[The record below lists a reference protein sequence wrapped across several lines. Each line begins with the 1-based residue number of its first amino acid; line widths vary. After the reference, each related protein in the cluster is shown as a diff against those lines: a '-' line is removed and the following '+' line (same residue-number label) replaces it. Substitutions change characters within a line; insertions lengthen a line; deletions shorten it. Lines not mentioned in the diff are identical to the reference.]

1 MKHNFIS
8 NRVNSIKPSPTIAVT
23 SKARELKREGKD
35 IIGLGAGEPDFDTP
49 LHIKNAAI
57 QAIKN
62 GKTKYTAVDGIPEL
76 KEAICGKF
84 SRDNQISYETDQI
97 SVGAGGKQVL
107 FNALLATLN
116 KGDEVIIPAPYW
128 VSYPDMVVLAEG
140 VPVIIE
146 TNYDNNF
153 KVNPAQIKK
162 AITDKTKWIVINSPS
177 NPTGTCYSTA
187 ELNEIGKILEE
198 YPKVGFISDD
208 IYEKIVYDNFKFT
221 TLATV
226 KPEYKNRILTV
237 NGVSKAYSM
246 TGWRIGY
253 AASSKEIIQS
263 MAKIQSQSTTNPS
276 SISQYAAVEA
286 LAGEEEFISKNNQI
300 FKRRRDLISDII
312 NQCQGLSVNKP
323 AGAFYIFP
331 SCINLIG
338 SKTLKG
344 KILKDDAEF
353 CEYLIDEVGVAAVP
367 GIAFGKKGYFRI
379 SYATSDELLE
389 EAGMRIKNACERLA

>member
-23 SKARELKREGKD
+23 SKARELKKEGKD

-49 LHIKNAAI
+49 LHIKDAAI
-57 QAIKN
+57 QAIKS

-76 KEAICGKF
+76 KEAICKKF

-97 SVGAGGKQVL
+97 SVGTGGKQVL

-153 KVNPAQIKK
+153 KVNPEQIKK

-286 LAGEEEFISKNNQI
+286 LSGEEEFIYKNNQI
-300 FKRRRDLISDII
+300 FRRRRDLISDII

-323 AGAFYIFP
+323 EGAFYIFP

-338 SKTLKG
+338 SKTIKG
-344 KILKDDAEF
+344 KVLKDDAEF

-379 SYATSDELLE
+379 SYATSDKLLE

>member
-23 SKARELKREGKD
+23 SKARELKKEGKD

-57 QAIKN
+57 QAIKS

-76 KEAICGKF
+76 KEAICRKF

-97 SVGAGGKQVL
+97 SVGTGGKQVL

-246 TGWRIGY
+246 TGWRIGCC
-253 AASSKEIIQS
+253 SIIER
-263 MAKIQSQSTTNPS
+263 NN
-276 SISQYAAVEA
+276 SIY
-286 LAGEEEFISKNNQI
+286 G
-300 FKRRRDLISDII
+300 
-312 NQCQGLSVNKP
+312 
-323 AGAFYIFP
+323 
-331 SCINLIG
+331 
-338 SKTLKG
+338 
-344 KILKDDAEF
+344 
-353 CEYLIDEVGVAAVP
+353 
-367 GIAFGKKGYFRI
+367 
-379 SYATSDELLE
+379 
-389 EAGMRIKNACERLA
+389 

>member
-23 SKARELKREGKD
+23 SKARELKKEGKD

-49 LHIKNAAI
+49 LHVKNAAI
-57 QAIKN
+57 QAIKS

-76 KEAICGKF
+76 KEAICRKF

-187 ELNEIGKILEE
+187 ELIEIGKILEE

-286 LAGEEEFISKNNQI
+286 LSGEEEFISKNNQI

-323 AGAFYIFP
+323 EGAFYIFP
-331 SCINLIG
+331 SCVNLIG
-338 SKTLKG
+338 RKTIKG
-344 KILKDDAEF
+344 KVLKDDAEF

-389 EAGMRIKNACERLA
+389 EAGMRIKKCMRKT

>member
-23 SKARELKREGKD
+23 SKARELKKEGKD

-57 QAIKN
+57 QAIN
-62 GKTKYTAVDGIPEL
+62 SGKTKYTAVDGIPEL
-76 KEAICGKF
+76 KEAICRKF

-146 TNYDNNF
+146 SNYDNNF

-187 ELNEIGKILEE
+187 ELNEIANILEE
-198 YPKVGFISDD
+198 YPKVGIISDD

-276 SISQYAAVEA
+276 SISQYAAVGA
-286 LAGEEEFISKNNQI
+286 LLGEEEFISKNNQI

-323 AGAFYIFP
+323 EGAFYIFP
-331 SCINLIG
+331 SCLNLIG
-338 SKTLKG
+338 SKTIKG
-344 KILKDDAEF
+344 KVLKDDAEF

>member
-1 MKHNFIS
+1 MKI
-8 NRVNSIKPSPTIAVT
+8 T
-23 SKARELKREGKD
+23 LK
-35 IIGLGAGEPDFDTP
+35 L
-49 LHIKNAAI
+49 I
-57 QAIKN
+57 QHK
-62 GKTKYTAVDGIPEL
+62 
-76 KEAICGKF
+76 
-84 SRDNQISYETDQI
+84 S
-97 SVGAGGKQVL
+97 
-107 FNALLATLN
+107 
-116 KGDEVIIPAPYW
+116 
-128 VSYPDMVVLAEG
+128 
-140 VPVIIE
+140 
-146 TNYDNNF
+146 
-153 KVNPAQIKK
+153 KK

-253 AASSKEIIQS
+253 AAASKEIIQS

-286 LAGEEEFISKNNQI
+286 LSGEEEFIYKNNQI

-323 AGAFYIFP
+323 EGAFYIFP
-331 SCINLIG
+331 SCTNLIG
-338 SKTLKG
+338 SKTTKG
-344 KILKDDAEF
+344 KVLKDDAEF

>member
-23 SKARELKREGKD
+23 SKARELKKEGKD

-57 QAIKN
+57 QAIN
-62 GKTKYTAVDGIPEL
+62 SGKTKYTAVDGIPEL
-76 KEAICGKF
+76 KAAICRKF

-140 VPVIIE
+140 IPVIIE
-146 TNYDNNF
+146 TNYNNNF

-187 ELNEIGKILEE
+187 ELNEIANILEE
-198 YPKVGFISDD
+198 YPKVGIISDD

-286 LAGEEEFISKNNQI
+286 LSGEEEFISKNNQI

-323 AGAFYIFP
+323 EGAFYIFP
-331 SCINLIG
+331 SCTNLIG
-338 SKTLKG
+338 SKTTKG
-344 KILKDDAEF
+344 KVLKDDAEF